1 PPDLKHRTEYRAES
15 TNGYT
20 TTRDLTKK
28 LLSVRKQ
35 QKADRLIAGLSKP
48 GKCGITLATSRQQP
62 TYSFAIHRPT
72 HNKTRAHIQPAISRC
87 GGYPKTFKAYQL
99 DIHTLTPDELNV
111 FMKWNRT
118 KSLKE
123 MDPQYFM
130 AFGYKTAPSKIDA
143 TISSLQRKIEHSAIE
158 VPVSQPHILNS
169 IGLRKAPNPLDV
181 KKRTVGLTP
190 AQNQFAQTQAILAK
204 GRDGLIARI
213 NQRDADYFLDSET
226 GQKAL
231 KTTSRGRPDLN
242 IVHEDGVSI
251 KTEFDRP
258 PASRAPYHAQQQL
271 DANPDAVIWLL
282 TLDKLDESSELWKV
296 IKANRDGV
304 DNYVASLREGI

>member
-1 PPDLKHRTEYRAES
+1 
-15 TNGYT
+15 
-20 TTRDLTKK
+20 
-28 LLSVRKQ
+28 
-35 QKADRLIAGLSKP
+35 
-48 GKCGITLATSRQQP
+48 
-62 TYSFAIHRPT
+62 
-72 HNKTRAHIQPAISRC
+72 
-87 GGYPKTFKAYQL
+87 
-99 DIHTLTPDELNV
+99 
-111 FMKWNRT
+111 
-118 KSLKE
+118 

-304 DNYVASLREGI
+304 DNYVASLREGT

>member
-1 PPDLKHRTEYRAES
+1 
-15 TNGYT
+15 
-20 TTRDLTKK
+20 
-28 LLSVRKQ
+28 
-35 QKADRLIAGLSKP
+35 
-48 GKCGITLATSRQQP
+48 
-62 TYSFAIHRPT
+62 
-72 HNKTRAHIQPAISRC
+72 
-87 GGYPKTFKAYQL
+87 
-99 DIHTLTPDELNV
+99 
-111 FMKWNRT
+111 MKWNRT

-231 KTTSRGRPDLN
+231 KTTSRGRP
-242 IVHEDGVSI
+242 GVARKSW
-251 KTEFDRP
+251 TRSG
-258 PASRAPYHAQQQL
+258 A
-271 DANPDAVIWLL
+271 
-282 TLDKLDESSELWKV
+282 T
-296 IKANRDGV
+296 
-304 DNYVASLREGI
+304 